1 MMQAIEVIAK
11 AIGYLLM
18 FFGIW
23 KLTWPLLMNARRFQ
37 IRKHRLRKHQRNEQE
52 RFKRAFKHPFFVH
65 ISKMVFAVAPNTN
78 EKHLWNFYGLT
89 ISMFLTVI
97 LSITLMTGRFD
108 FALLMG
114 ILVGAI
120 PYIIL
125 HYRITSYRLDGSL
138 AFMKEFHLYIQAYQK
153 NKDVYHSVFEMTEVV
168 HDKRLRL
175 GFQKLLSNMQK
186 DRTEES
192 FLEAIQ
198 LFAFSLRST
207 YASRFTNLLVKAYR
221 NNSDISEGLFDI
233 HRDLRKRERD
243 MEALKTKRMETVILG
258 FMPIVFVPIFLV
270 MAYRVT
276 MMYQASTLLEQTSSL
291 IGLIAATFLAI
302 ASALGS
308 IIMSKPRADL

>member
-37 IRKHRLRKHQRNEQE
+37 IRKHRLRKNQRAEQE
-52 RFKRAFKHPFFVH
+52 RLKKAFKHPFFVH

-114 ILVGAI
+114 ILVGLI

-258 FMPIVFVPIFLV
+258 FMPIIFVPIFIV

-291 IGLIAATFLAI
+291 VGLIAATFLAI
-302 ASALGS
+302 ASAMGS

>member
-37 IRKHRLRKHQRNEQE
+37 IRKHRLRKNQRAEQE
-52 RFKRAFKHPFFVH
+52 RLKKAFKHPFFVH

-114 ILVGAI
+114 VLVGLI

-258 FMPIVFVPIFLV
+258 FMPIIFVPIFIV

-291 IGLIAATFLAI
+291 VGLIAATFLAI
-302 ASALGS
+302 ASAMGS

>member
-11 AIGYLLM
+11 GIGYLFM

-23 KLTWPLLMNARRFQ
+23 RLSWPLLMNARRFQ
-37 IRKHRLRKHQRNEQE
+37 IRRHRLRKNHRAEQE
-52 RFKRAFKHPFFVH
+52 RLKKAFKHPFFVH
-65 ISKMVFAVAPNTN
+65 IRNMVFAVAPDTH

-89 ISMFLTVI
+89 LSMFLTVT
-97 LSITLMTGRFD
+97 LSISLMTHRID

-114 ILVGAI
+114 LVIGAF

-125 HYRITSYRLDGSL
+125 RYRMTSIRLDGSL
-138 AFMKEFHLYIQAYQK
+138 AFMKEFHLYLQAFQK
-153 NKDVYHSVFEMTEVV
+153 NKDVYHSIFEMTEVV

-175 GFQKLLSNMQK
+175 NFQKLLSNMQK

-207 YASRFTNLLVKAYR
+207 YASRYTNLLVKAYR

-258 FMPIVFVPIFLV
+258 FMPIVFIPIFMV

-276 MMYQASTLLEQTSSL
+276 MMYQGSTLMEQTSSL
-291 IGLIAATFLAI
+291 IGLIAATVLAV

-308 IIMSKPRADL
+308 LIMSKPRADL

>member
-1 MMQAIEVIAK
+1 MIQAIEVIAK
-11 AIGYLLM
+11 GFGYLIM

-23 KLTWPLLMNARRFQ
+23 KLIWPLLMNARRFQ
-37 IRKHRLRKHQRNEQE
+37 IRKHRLRKHQRIEQE
-52 RFKRAFKHPFFVH
+52 RFQKAIKHPVFKH
-65 ISKMVFAVAPNTN
+65 IQRLVFTVAPDTH

-89 ISMFLTVI
+89 VSLFATVT
-97 LSITLMTGRFD
+97 LSLTLMTGRID

-114 ILVGAI
+114 LLIGAV
-120 PYIIL
+120 PYIL
-125 HYRITSYRLDGSL
+125 LRYRMTSIRLDGSL

-153 NKDVYHSVFEMTEVV
+153 NKDAYHSIFEMTQLV

-175 GFQKLLSNMQK
+175 NFQKLLSSMQK
-186 DRTEES
+186 ERTEES
-192 FLEAIQ
+192 FLEAVQ

-207 YASRFTNLLVKAYR
+207 YASRFTNLLVKSYR
-221 NNSDISEGLFDI
+221 DNADISEGLLDI

-258 FMPIVFVPIFLV
+258 FMPIVFIPIFLV

-276 MMYQASTLLEQTSSL
+276 MMYQTSTLMEQTSSL
-291 IGLIAATFLAI
+291 IGLIAATALAVS
-302 ASALGS
+302 SAMGS